1 MVNASME
8 SPGTQKPW
16 IRSPLILIIAIV
28 ICNLAGLLGS
38 LVTVTGP
45 GSWYAGIAKP
55 AFSPPGFLFAPVW
68 TTLYI
73 LMGISLYLIWMEGTG
88 RKDVRIALG
97 VFAIQLVLNGLWTFL
112 FFGLQS
118 PILGLAEILVLW
130 VFIVL
135 TIVLFHRIRKT
146 AAYLL
151 VPYLLWVSFAAF
163 LTYTIWTLNS

>member
-146 AAYLL
+146 TAYLL

>member
-1 MVNASME
+1 MVNPSTE

-88 RKDVRIALG
+88 RKDVRIALA

-135 TIVLFHRIRKT
+135 TIVLFHRIRKA